1 MKLSKLLLFVALL
14 FGAPI
19 NGYPVETG
27 ERHEVKEGAYLVIE
41 GVVKQIAARI
51 LVINDQQY
59 PISMF
64 ARVFDATGSE
74 LSLQSLAN
82 VGKIDRARLYILGGK
97 VEKIIV
103 LKNI

>member
-1 MKLSKLLLFVALL
+1 MRLFRRFFWVLLT
-14 FGAPI
+14 FGTLA
-19 NGYPVETG
+19 GGWTVEAE
-27 ERHEVKEGAYLVIE
+27 ERHELKEGAYLVVE
-41 GVVKQIAARI
+41 GYVKQISARI

-59 PISMF
+59 PISIF
-64 ARVFDATGSE
+64 ARVFDGNGGE
-74 LSLQSLAN
+74 LSVQHVAN